1 MRYIKITLSMILFL
15 IYSVAGA
22 LYMGKAGAYVATIPF
37 FASHE
42 WYAVT
47 ALVLASYLFW
57 VSMLTLIH
65 LLLVVWLKEPTSYTD
80 YKVVKFV
87 TGYYF
92 VQDTKALVKGT
103 IGWLLNK
110 IKDKIHLFK

>member
-1 MRYIKITLSMILFL
+1 MRYFKITLGMVFFL
-15 IYSVAGA
+15 LYSAGGA
-22 LYMGKAGAYVATIPF
+22 FYMGKVGAYVATIPF
-37 FASHE
+37 FANHE
-42 WYAVT
+42 WYAVS

-57 VSMLTLIH
+57 VSMLLLIH
-65 LLLVVWLKEPTSYTD
+65 LILIVWLKESSSYND
-80 YKVVKFV
+80 YNVVKFI

-103 IGWLLNK
+103 TGWVLNK